1 MSLHVTEAVIPK
13 TGNPLLRQGLLVL
26 LFTWPL
32 PLLSEYSGLDI
43 WLEDFFFDMASASFP
58 WRQRHWFEALSHG
71 GLRTLLLLLVA
82 LNILALLLALLAPE
96 TLRPILSRR
105 WRQPRL
111 LGYLLLATLSG
122 PIIVGLLKKSTARAC
137 PWDLSRYGGQLP
149 YHDFWS
155 TPLFNLAEPGRCFP
169 GGHASGGFALLA
181 LVPLL
186 QGRRRCQAAAFA
198 LALGMLMGWSRMMQ
212 GAHFLSHN
220 LWSAWVCW
228 AMVMACHA
236 MVRPDRAILLSG
248 ETGD

>member
-1 MSLHVTEAVIPK
+1 MSQHVTEIR
-13 TGNPLLRQGLLVL
+13 NPENRDQILPLGLLAL
-26 LFTWPL
+26 LLTWPL
-32 PLLSEYSGLDI
+32 PLLSEYSGLDV
-43 WLEDFFFDMASASFP
+43 WLEDFFFDATSTSFP
-58 WRQRHWFEALSHG
+58 WRQRYWFEALSHG
-71 GLRTLLLLLVA
+71 GLRTLLMLFVA

-96 TLRPILSRR
+96 ILRPILSRR

-122 PIIVGLLKKSTARAC
+122 PFVVGLLKKSTARAC
-137 PWDLSRYGGQLP
+137 PWDLARYGGQLP
-149 YHDFWS
+149 YHDLWS

-186 QGRRRCQAAAFA
+186 QGRRRCQAAVFA
-198 LALGMLMGWSRMMQ
+198 LALGTLMGWSRMMQ

-228 AMVMACHA
+228 AMVMLCYAII
-236 MVRPDRAILLSG
+236 RPD
-248 ETGD
+248 TGAAPST

>member
-1 MSLHVTEAVIPK
+1 MSQRVTEAGISETSDPILYK
-13 TGNPLLRQGLLVL
+13 GLLAL
-26 LFTWPL
+26 LLTWPL
-32 PLLSEYSGLDI
+32 PLLSEYSGLDV

-58 WRQRHWFEALSHG
+58 WRQRYWFEALSHG
-71 GLRTLLLLLVA
+71 GLRTLLMLLVA

-111 LGYLLLATLSG
+111 LAYLLLASLSG
-122 PIIVGLLKKSTARAC
+122 PLIVGLLKQTTARSC
-137 PWDLSRYGGQLP
+137 PWDLARYGGQLP
-149 YHDFWS
+149 YHDLWAE
-155 TPLFNLAEPGRCFP
+155 PLFNLAEPGRCFP
-169 GGHASGGFALLA
+169 GGHSSGGFALLA

-198 LALGMLMGWSRMMQ
+198 LMLGVLMGWSRMMQ

-228 AMVMACHA
+228 AMVILCYAII
-236 MVRPDRAILLSG
+236 RPD
-248 ETGD
+248 TGAAAT